1 MWDWIVQNKQWV
13 FSGAGVSIIA
23 AVLWFLSK
31 LFRPEPKTPAPTS
44 ASNSVVQAPVISV
57 APVFHSSYPA
67 ESPQVTKPDAQIAPT
82 LPARRTPPEEDD
94 PGPKL
99 YSLPPRIVGVS
110 EKDVEEGTG
119 ILEGGEALR
128 AVVATFRMKKPSTDG
143 HATYVTARLSYRT
156 TENIIGREISREIHR
171 VNYGTWVEEEFNFVE
186 MTLTDTKE
194 LVLVLQATGDAQCVA
209 VQDNRHSTTKY
220 NGLAFH
226 KLEPHADSF
235 FVDVTLVD
243 ANYGPV
249 ITYTYKIE
257 VDPLKV
263 HEIIRVPRF

>member
-23 AVLWFLSK
+23 AVLWFLNK
-31 LFRPEPKTPAPTS
+31 LLRPEPKTPTP

-57 APVFHSSYPA
+57 APVFHLPHAA
-67 ESPQVTKPDAQIAPT
+67 ESPQVTKPDTQITPT
-82 LPARRTPPEEDD
+82 LPTRHTPPEEND

-99 YSLPPRIVGVS
+99 YSLPPRIIGVS

-143 HATYVTARLSYRT
+143 HDTYVTARLSYRT
-156 TENIIGREISREIHR
+156 TEEIVGREVSREIHR
-171 VNYGTWVEEEFNFVE
+171 VNYGTWVDEEFNFVE

-194 LVLVLQATGDAQCVA
+194 LVLVLQVPGDAQCVA
-209 VQDNRHSTTKY
+209 VQDNRHSTAKY
-220 NGLAFH
+220 NGLAYQ

-235 FVDVTLVD
+235 FIDVTLVD
-243 ANYGPV
+243 AKYGPV
-249 ITYTYKIE
+249 IAYTYKIE